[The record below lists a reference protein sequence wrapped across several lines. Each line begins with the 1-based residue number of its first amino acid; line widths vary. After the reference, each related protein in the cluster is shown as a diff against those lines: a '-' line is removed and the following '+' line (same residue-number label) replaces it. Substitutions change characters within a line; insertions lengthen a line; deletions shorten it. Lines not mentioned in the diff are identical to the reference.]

1 MCCCVSGLLKEGD
14 LPENIA
20 LIGKSA
26 DGTVEYDVPTMK
38 MQEYSPDDIS
48 DNMEEFFFLEYNI
61 RKGTYYLIYLFGE
74 HLNNMFAKIFPN
86 TY

>member
-1 MCCCVSGLLKEGD
+1 MLKEGD

-20 LIGKSA
+20 LIGESA

-48 DNMEEFFFLEYNI
+48 DNMEEIFFFRI
-61 RKGTYYLIYLFGE
+61 
-74 HLNNMFAKIFPN
+74 
-86 TY
+86 